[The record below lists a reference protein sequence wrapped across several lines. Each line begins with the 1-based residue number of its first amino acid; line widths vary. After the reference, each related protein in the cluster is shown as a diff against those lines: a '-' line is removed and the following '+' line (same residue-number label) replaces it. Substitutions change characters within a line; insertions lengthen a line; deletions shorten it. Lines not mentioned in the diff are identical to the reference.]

1 MKSMKICIVIVSLFL
16 MKVTYAQKPDSVL
29 KSITRAIEKSI
40 ARGRDDK
47 HCKEFESAIFSI
59 FITFSQEAKV
69 EDIIFSDS
77 PNCFLHAKENIERY
91 LINNIDSLKLE
102 GEHYANKFILAVI
115 YILPAKRDKTTL
127 NNIPDSWEFLF
138 SGIEVERLKG
148 KNMLYSIP
156 VAMYILPS
164 IRNSKLRQ

>member
-1 MKSMKICIVIVSLFL
+1 MKVIKLSIVIVALCFVGKSN
-16 MKVTYAQKPDSVL
+16 AQKPDSVL

-40 ARGRDDK
+40 VRGRDDK

-59 FITFSQEAKV
+59 FITLSQEAKV

-77 PNCFLHAKENIERY
+77 PNCFLHTKENIERY

-102 GEHYANKFILAVI
+102 GEYYGNKYILAVI
-115 YILPAKRDKTTL
+115 YILPGIRDKTIS

-148 KNMLYSIP
+148 KSMLYSIP
-156 VAMYILPS
+156 VAMYIYPT
-164 IRNSKLRQ
+164 IRNTKLK